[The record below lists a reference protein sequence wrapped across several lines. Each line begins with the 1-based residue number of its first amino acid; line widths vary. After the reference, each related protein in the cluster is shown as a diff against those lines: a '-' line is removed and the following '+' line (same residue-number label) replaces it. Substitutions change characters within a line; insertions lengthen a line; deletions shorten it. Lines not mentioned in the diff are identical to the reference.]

1 MRKSYLRFCDTLIWA
16 AQMAVITLVAAM
28 TVIVL
33 LGIFFR
39 YVIGNALPWTE
50 ETSRYLMIWM
60 GFLGTGV
67 ALREGSHVAMSLF
80 LDKAPPPLR
89 RVMTQVI
96 HCLSLFFLIGVI
108 WAGGVLAWTISSQIT
123 PVLRISMA
131 WPYLAIPVGCLLIA
145 LEMVA
150 LMLADPEAQGTC
162 SDSSHAANHGQEA

>member
-1 MRKSYLRFCDTLIWA
+1 MRKSYLRFCDTLVWA

-28 TVIVL
+28 TMIIL

-39 YVIGNALPWTE
+39 YVLGNALPWTE

-80 LDKAPPPLR
+80 FDMAPPPLR
-89 RVMTQVI
+89 RVLTQVI
-96 HCLSLFFLIGVI
+96 RCLSLLFLFGVI
-108 WAGGVLAWTISSQIT
+108 WAGGILVWSISAQIT

-150 LMLADPEAQGTC
+150 LMLTDPEARGNH
-162 SDSSHAANHGQEA
+162 SDSSRAVSSTQGS

>member
-1 MRKSYLRFCDTLIWA
+1 MRESYLQFCDVLIRVA
-16 AQMAVITLVAAM
+16 KVAVMVLVAAM
-28 TVIVL
+28 TANVL
-33 LGIFFR
+33 LGVFCR
-39 YVIGNALPWTE
+39 YILGSALSWTE
-50 ETSRYLMIWM
+50 ETARYMMIWM

-89 RVMTQVI
+89 RVMIRVI
-96 HCLSLFFLIGVI
+96 RGLSLFFLLSVI
-108 WAGGVLAWTISSQIT
+108 WAGGILVTLISSQVT

-150 LMLADPEAQGTC
+150 LMLVDPEGRGP
-162 SDSSHAANHGQEA
+162 SLDPSHAANHGQGG

>member
-1 MRKSYLRFCDTLIWA
+1 MRKSYLRFCDTLVRA
-16 AQMAVITLVAAM
+16 AQVAVMGLVAAM
-28 TVIVL
+28 TVIIL
-33 LGIFFR
+33 LGVFFR
-39 YVIGNALPWTE
+39 YVLGNALPWTE

-80 LDKAPPPLR
+80 LDMTAPPLR
-89 RVMTQVI
+89 RMMTQVI
-96 HCLSLFFLIGVI
+96 RCLSLFFLIGVI
-108 WAGGVLAWTISSQIT
+108 WAGGILVWSISSQIT

-150 LMLADPEAQGTC
+150 LMLADPEAPGNC
-162 SDSSHAANHGQEA
+162 SDPSRAANLEQGA